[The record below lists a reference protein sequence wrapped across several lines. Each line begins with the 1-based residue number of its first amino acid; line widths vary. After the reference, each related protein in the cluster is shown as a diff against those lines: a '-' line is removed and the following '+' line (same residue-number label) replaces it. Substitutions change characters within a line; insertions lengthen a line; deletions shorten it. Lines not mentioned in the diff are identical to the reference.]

1 MYDMSKE
8 FNKFY
13 RNEVVLPATTQH
25 DLREKKK
32 LNIRRLKEG
41 LKEYNEEKNKSY
53 KICEERVQGSMAMH
67 TIVQNDKN
75 DYDIDVAIVFEKDNL
90 GDLGALATR
99 NMVADAL
106 KRKTKQFSVEPEV
119 KTSCVRVKYAEGY
132 HIDFAIYRRYKENET
147 DTEYKYEHAGS
158 EWSERGI
165 KSLENWFDDEIK
177 QKGKDLRKVIRL
189 SKMFCKSRD
198 SWVNMPSGLIQT
210 VLCDEQF
217 EDYTRI
223 DELFYHTMEK
233 IVERL
238 ENSVEVEAPVD
249 NGRALVTKDSDRTK
263 LNNWKNR
270 LSSKLNLLSKLFD
283 DNCTYTDAVNAWNEF
298 FAHTYWSSLENRVVS
313 ESHSLFKAVSFD
325 NTEEFI
331 DEKYN
336 LNEQYDVTIDCKVM
350 GNGFTLMPLPEFID
364 KYAYKFGGFIPHN
377 FTVKCKINST
387 TAPAYD
393 KILWKVR
400 NVGREAERRND
411 IRGQI
416 LERGV
421 EIVENTKFFGEHYI
435 ECYLIK
441 DGVCIAIG
449 YVSVPISR

>member
-1 MYDMSKE
+1 MSP
-8 FNKFY
+8 Y
-13 RNEVVLPATTQH
+13 H
-25 DLREKKK
+25 GDKK
-32 LNIRRLKEG
+32 N
-41 LKEYNEEKNKSY
+41 
-53 KICEERVQGSMAMH
+53 
-67 TIVQNDKN
+67 
-75 DYDIDVAIVFEKDNL
+75 
-90 GDLGALATR
+90 
-99 NMVADAL
+99 
-106 KRKTKQFSVEPEV
+106 
-119 KTSCVRVKYAEGY
+119 
-132 HIDFAIYRRYKENET
+132 
-147 DTEYKYEHAGS
+147 
-158 EWSERGI
+158 
-165 KSLENWFDDEIK
+165 SLENWFDDEIK

-364 KYAYKFGGFIPHN
+364 KYAYKFGGFLN
-377 FTVKCKINST
+377 TD
-387 TAPAYD
+387 PA
-393 KILWKVR
+393 L
-400 NVGREAERRND
+400 
-411 IRGQI
+411 
-416 LERGV
+416 
-421 EIVENTKFFGEHYI
+421 
-435 ECYLIK
+435 
-441 DGVCIAIG
+441 G
-449 YVSVPISR
+449 YSNG

>member
-1 MYDMSKE
+1 
-8 FNKFY
+8 
-13 RNEVVLPATTQH
+13 
-25 DLREKKK
+25 
-32 LNIRRLKEG
+32 
-41 LKEYNEEKNKSY
+41 
-53 KICEERVQGSMAMH
+53 
-67 TIVQNDKN
+67 
-75 DYDIDVAIVFEKDNL
+75 
-90 GDLGALATR
+90 
-99 NMVADAL
+99 
-106 KRKTKQFSVEPEV
+106 
-119 KTSCVRVKYAEGY
+119 
-132 HIDFAIYRRYKENET
+132 
-147 DTEYKYEHAGS
+147 
-158 EWSERGI
+158 
-165 KSLENWFDDEIK
+165 
-177 QKGKDLRKVIRL
+177 
-189 SKMFCKSRD
+189 MFCKSRD

-233 IVERL
+233 IIKRL

-283 DNCTYTDAVNAWNEF
+283 DDCTYTDAVNAWNEF

-313 ESHSLFKAVSFD
+313 ESHSLFKAISFD

-364 KYAYKFGGFIPHN
+364 KYAYKFGGFIPRN
-377 FTVKCKINST
+377 FTIKCKINST

-449 YVSVPISR
+449 YVSIPISR